1 MNAVKTIDVKGLAHL
16 EREGLIFP
24 GIESLQPQ
32 ETARIV
38 TEFNPVPLVYLLNS
52 REGLRVAYEKEGPD
66 EWVLQVTRT
75 APNQAQADAQALD
88 KEQLRALLQELKEDA
103 VSDRTREKARS
114 LLQAVDAK
122 TLGVLEQELIREG
135 VPHET
140 IRKSLCD
147 IHLEM
152 MKDSL
157 VAKRQEVSPPHP
169 VHTLMEEHKV
179 IVNSLKEL
187 TLLLERLKGVHSFAE
202 LGPDGEKLK
211 EIAHHLVEAESH
223 HQREEDALFPALE
236 KHDITEPP
244 QIMKMDHGEF
254 RKRKRALY
262 QIAQNSRDTDF
273 PTFKSRVIEL
283 GEYIARELE
292 SHIFKEDNI
301 LYQIALQVLTPEDW
315 ERVKKE
321 CDKIGYCCFTPQDQ
335 KKEGGK
341 MVALDLRSIMPFER
355 HELIFKN
362 WDDLKPGEALQITND
377 HDPKPLRY
385 QFEAE
390 YKNQFEWEYVRKGPK
405 DWVVKIKRV

>member
-1 MNAVKTIDVKGLAHL
+1 MNAVKTIDVKGLAHV

-24 GIESLQPQ
+24 GIDSLQPQ

-52 REGLRVAYEKEGPD
+52 QEGLRVVYEKEGPD

-75 APNQAQADAQALD
+75 APRQTQAVD
-88 KEQLRALLQELKEDA
+88 KEKLKGMLQELKEGA
-103 VSDRTREKARS
+103 VSEQTKEKARS

-140 IRKSLCD
+140 IRRSLCD
-147 IHLEM
+147 IHLKM

-157 VAKRQEVSPPHP
+157 VAKRQEVSAPHP

-187 TLLLERLKGVHSFAE
+187 SFFLERLKGVRSFAE
-202 LGPDGEKLK
+202 LGADGEKLK
-211 EIAHHLVEAESH
+211 DIAHHLVEAESH
-223 HQREEDALFPALE
+223 HQREEDALFPGLE

-244 QIMKMDHGEF
+244 QIMKMDHVEF
-254 RKRKRALY
+254 RKRKRELY
-262 QIAQNSRDTDF
+262 QIAQNPRNTDF
-273 PTFKSRVIEL
+273 FAFKSKVIEL

-315 ERVKKE
+315 EKVKKE
-321 CDKIGYCCFTPQDQ
+321 CDKIGYCCFTPEDQ
-335 KKEGGK
+335 KKEERK
-341 MVALDLRSIMPFER
+341 MVELDLRSILPFER
-355 HELIFKN
+355 HELIFQK
-362 WDDLKPGEALQITND
+362 WDGLIPGETLQITND

-390 YKNQFEWEYVRKGPK
+390 YKDQFEWEYVQKGPK
-405 DWVVKIKRV
+405 DWIVRIKRI